1 MGVIFLLQNFFWV
14 SHSSRETE
22 TKVNPRSVWFRGW
35 NSSQA
40 TESHRR
46 DRNCAIKKEKER
58 LHSFIADVYKS
69 LKCCCPI
76 KKDWTCSVQP
86 HRVGYRLGR
95 APQSMLKM
103 TCWRLKTKLLC
114 VLSGFLFQERA
125 CKMLFTVYD
134 ILLNLKLHAVFMA
147 KLNNLPIM
155 VMPQWKSYAWDSL
168 LFPVSSNGY
177 LELFNT

>member
-22 TKVNPRSVWFRGW
+22 TKVNPRSVWSRGW
-35 NSSQA
+35 NSSQT

-46 DRNCAIKKEKER
+46 DRNRAVKKKTKR
-58 LHSFIADVYKS
+58 LHSFIADVFKS
-69 LKCCCPI
+69 LKRCCPI
-76 KKDWTCSVQP
+76 NWAGSVQP
-86 HRVGYRLGR
+86 HGVGYRLGR
-95 APQSMLKM
+95 APQSVLKM
-103 TCWRLKTKLLC
+103 THWRPKTKLLC
-114 VLSGFLFQERA
+114 ALSGFLFQERA

-147 KLNNLPIM
+147 KLNNLLIM
-155 VMPQWKSYAWDSL
+155 VMPQWKSYAWDSM